1 MSITW
6 KELKDRHLEGH
17 CPLGKV
23 FIRLDREGVVD
34 SIYTCFGSTKK
45 YLPEDDYD
53 KELEG
58 MKLRAEEIVKVNLL

>member
-1 MSITW
+1 MINWSTV
-6 KELKDRHLEGH
+6 KDRHLEGS

-23 FIRLDREGVVD
+23 YIRLNKEGVVD

-45 YLPEDDYD
+45 YLPENGYD

-58 MKLRAEEIVKVNLL
+58 MKMRAEEIVKVNLL